1 MFSCEFRKIFNNTY
15 FAEHLRTWKLLVW
28 KYLSYGIFGNYLRGE
43 KMFSLVFT
51 KQAEKVRISQ

>member
-1 MFSCEFRKIFNNTY
+1 MFRKIFNNTY
-15 FAEHLRTWKLLVW
+15 FAEHLQTWKLLVW

-51 KQAEKVRISQ
+51 KQVEKVRISQ